1 MQRTP
6 AILTPRTA
14 FFSRLLF
21 FHRAGQTGCARQRQ
35 PYNNHARLTRIPA
48 WSRKANTLAMTIS
61 TTPVANS
68 RSNVSFFISRSPRTY
83 HSLFLVLYSITVPDL
98 PARDFPPRRSVIPF
112 SFPLFF
118 PVSKV
123 NESSVYFAVTPCYA
137 LVSGRRPFYGCKSIW
152 TVFGRNTPFPWADAK
167 CPCRTTAC
175 DG

>member
-1 MQRTP
+1 MAMQRTP

-83 HSLFLVLYSITVPDL
+83 HSLFLVLYSTTVPDL

-112 SFPLFF
+112 SFPLFLPCIEGKRIIGLLCGHSVLCF
-118 PVSKV
+118 GQWKEALLWMQKHLDSFWQKHAVPV
-123 NESSVYFAVTPCYA
+123 
-137 LVSGRRPFYGCKSIW
+137 G
-152 TVFGRNTPFPWADAK
+152 
-167 CPCRTTAC
+167 
-175 DG
+175 